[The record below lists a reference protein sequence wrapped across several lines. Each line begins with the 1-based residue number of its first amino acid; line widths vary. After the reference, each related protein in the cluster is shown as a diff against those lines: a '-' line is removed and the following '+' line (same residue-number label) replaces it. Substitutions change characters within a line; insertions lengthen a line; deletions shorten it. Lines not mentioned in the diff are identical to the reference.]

1 MREHFVE
8 FKRIVQR
15 ETRQESWRQGLS
27 MMTDSVLTDEVRS
40 LSTYRNIFCALPLL
54 TKLTIVSTLL
64 N

>member
-15 ETRQESWRQGLS
+15 EAQQESWRQGLS

-40 LSTYRNIFCALPLL
+40 LSTYRCFFCALP
-54 TKLTIVSTLL
+54 II
-64 N
+64 